1 MLIGLVA
8 SGMQFLTLT
17 LGVNS
22 NACTDSE
29 ILRLNVSDL
38 DDTCFSRWPPQLIV
52 LP

>member
-8 SGMQFLTLT
+8 SGVQFFTLT

-29 ILRLNVSDL
+29 ILRLDVSDL
-38 DDTCFSRWPPQLIV
+38 DDNV
-52 LP
+52 LFTGPA